1 MIAKKEKVR
10 PNRILARYNKRRHNQ
25 WAADKAAAEEAAEAE
40 AEAMA
45 MAMAMAGTHLPE
57 RTSPSELS
65 REHFPV
71 STFQNTLSGE
81 KCRTHTFQNAPSL
94 AVLPDTKPLKAMLVT
109 GAVMHATADVCLTW
123 LETGWT
129 QRVFMRV
136 CACVPV
142 RPRRS
147 PRVSTAGVKLKQV
160 CERGGLDYPERH
172 PMPQEVSVA
181 RGSSIL

>member
-25 WAADKAAAEEAAEAE
+25 WADDKAAAEETAEAE

-57 RTSPSELS
+57 RTSRSELS

-81 KCRTHTFQNAPSL
+81 KCRTHTFQNAPSYV
-94 AVLPDTKPLKAMLVT
+94 ARCVARHQ
-109 GAVMHATADVCLTW
+109 AAQSDV
-123 LETGWT
+123 GD
-129 QRVFMRV
+129 
-136 CACVPV
+136 
-142 RPRRS
+142 
-147 PRVSTAGVKLKQV
+147 
-160 CERGGLDYPERH
+160 RGGDARH
-172 PMPQEVSVA
+172 
-181 RGSSIL
+181 G

>member
-25 WAADKAAAEEAAEAE
+25 WADDKAAAEEAAEAE

-57 RTSPSELS
+57 RTSRSELS

-81 KCRTHTFQNAPSL
+81 KCRTHTFQNTLSGEKCRTHTFQNAPSYV
-94 AVLPDTKPLKAMLVT
+94 ARCVARHQ
-109 GAVMHATADVCLTW
+109 AAQSDV
-123 LETGWT
+123 GD
-129 QRVFMRV
+129 
-136 CACVPV
+136 
-142 RPRRS
+142 
-147 PRVSTAGVKLKQV
+147 
-160 CERGGLDYPERH
+160 RGGDARH
-172 PMPQEVSVA
+172 
-181 RGSSIL
+181 G

>member
-1 MIAKKEKVR
+1 
-10 PNRILARYNKRRHNQ
+10 
-25 WAADKAAAEEAAEAE
+25 
-40 AEAMA
+40 
-45 MAMAMAGTHLPE
+45 
-57 RTSPSELS
+57 
-65 REHFPV
+65 
-71 STFQNTLSGE
+71 
-81 KCRTHTFQNAPSL
+81 
-94 AVLPDTKPLKAMLVT
+94 MLVT

-123 LETGWT
+123 LETGGK

-136 CACVPV
+136 CACVSV

-147 PRVSTAGVKLKQV
+147 PRVSTAGVKLRQV